1 MVIFPLAVSDL
12 EASEDWL
19 WLQQSIYIWI
29 LVLVQTKEG
38 PRPLGPL
45 PDKCFPFPDQLTS
58 KAALQM

>member
-29 LVLVQTKEG
+29 LVLVQSKEG

-45 PDKCFPFPDQLTS
+45 PDNCFSFPDQLTS
-58 KAALQM
+58 

>member
-19 WLQQSIYIWI
+19 WLQQSIYIWN
-29 LVLVQTKEG
+29 LVLVQSKEG

-58 KAALQM
+58 